1 MIKNFEEFLNESI
14 NEATTNTDTL
24 GEFKQYLNDN
34 NIEYKELKSGH
45 AGGVCLAVKAKTN
58 GVCAL
63 FDFLRND
70 DKTTE
75 FIYRIE
81 KNGNLLWDEM
91 STRELYNI
99 AGKLERFCEP
109 RLFMSDIVNTRKNNV
124 KKAEKDYMKK
134 VRSNDGAVND
144 YDLQNAKR
152 KLDKAQ
158 GIYTQL

>member
-1 MIKNFEEFLNESI
+1 MILFFDDFVNESL
-14 NEATTNTDTL
+14 NEATANVNTL
-24 GEFKQYLNDN
+24 GEFKQWLGDN
-34 NIEYKELKSGH
+34 NIEYEELKSGH
-45 AGGVCLAVKAKTN
+45 AGGICLGVKAKTN
-58 GVCAL
+58 GVHAL

-70 DKTTE
+70 GKTTE

-134 VRSNDGAVND
+134 VRSNDGAVSD

-152 KLDKAQ
+152 KLDKVQGVYAQ
-158 GIYTQL
+158 L

>member
-1 MIKNFEEFLNESI
+1 MIKNFEEFLNESL
-14 NEATTNTDTL
+14 NEATANVNTL

-34 NIEYKELKSGH
+34 DIEYEELKSGH
-45 AGGVCLAVKAKTN
+45 AGGICLAVKAKTN
-58 GVCAL
+58 GVRAL
-63 FDFLRND
+63 FDFLRKD

-91 STRELYNI
+91 STRELYHI
-99 AGKLERFCEP
+99 ADKVERFCEP
-109 RLFMSDIVNTRKNNV
+109 RMFMSDVVNTRKNNV
-124 KKAEKDYMKK
+124 KKAEKDYAKK
-134 VRSNDGAVND
+134 LRLNGGTASD

-152 KLDKAQ
+152 KLDKVQ

>member
-1 MIKNFEEFLNESI
+1 MIKNFEEFLNESL
-14 NEATTNTDTL
+14 NEAAENVDTL
-24 GEFKQYLNDN
+24 GGFKQYLSDN
-34 NIEYKELKSGH
+34 NLEYEELKSGH
-45 AGGVCLAVKAKTN
+45 AGGICLAVKAKTS

-91 STRELYNI
+91 STRELYHI

-134 VRSNDGAVND
+134 ARANRGAASD
-144 YDLQNAKR
+144 YDLQIAQR

-158 GIYTQL
+158 GIYAQL